1 MIAQVQADTLT
12 RALLIAL
19 VIVSPYAVVKIR
31 QVRARRAAAAA
42 LAAPAPD
49 PGPTTSRPGPASRTS
64 STRSA
69 SSGPTATAAPPCW
82 CPASATVDGD
92 AVPAAVAD
100 ALVRDALARSGLVA
114 TGELDTADGRLLE
127 CAPLAAPQRLSA
139 RLDHRPVARVTM
151 GRWQSLR

>member
-42 LAAPAPD
+42 LAVPAPD
-49 PGPTTSRPGPASRTS
+49 SPTDDESARPRLEDVIEAISALGTDGDGR
-64 STRSA
+64 STVLVPRD
-69 SSGPTATAAPPCW
+69 
-82 CPASATVDGD
+82 ATVDGD
-92 AVPAAVAD
+92 PVPAAVAD

-114 TGELDTADGRLLE
+114 TDELDTADGRLLE
-127 CAPLAAPQRLSA
+127 CARS
-139 RLDHRPVARVTM
+139 HRGEHP
-151 GRWQSLR
+151 